1 MIQLQVQNTLAPIPG
16 RLLLAEPF
24 MLEEVFSRSIIYL
37 CKHDAEG
44 SFGFVLNKIIP
55 WSISDILPDF
65 PLKEME
71 IHEGGPVCPEQ
82 LYYLHTKGE
91 LFSNCELLENGLFM
105 GGDYKE
111 LLENVK
117 IDAIASKD
125 IRFFVGYSGWS
136 KGQLEQE
143 IKAKSWLVVD
153 KLDINEIMN
162 CKNEEDW
169 KQIMK
174 RQGSVHKKMT
184 DFPKNPTNN

>member
-1 MIQLQVQNTLAPIPG
+1 MIQLQVQNTLAPIRG

-24 MLEEVFSRSIIYL
+24 MPEEVFSRSIIYL

-44 SFGFVLNKIIP
+44 SFGFVLNKTVP

-65 PLKEME
+65 PLMEME
-71 IHEGGPVCPEQ
+71 IHEGGPVCSEQ

-91 LFSNCELLENGLFM
+91 LFSTCELLENGLFM
-105 GGDYKE
+105 GGAYKE

-143 IKAKSWLVVD
+143 IKDKSWLVVD